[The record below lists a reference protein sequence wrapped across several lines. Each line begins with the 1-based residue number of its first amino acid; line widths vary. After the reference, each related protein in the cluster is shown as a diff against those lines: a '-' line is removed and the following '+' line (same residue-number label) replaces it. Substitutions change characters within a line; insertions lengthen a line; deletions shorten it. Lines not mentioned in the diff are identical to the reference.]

1 MSATWPRPALHPDQN
16 GASQQGD
23 HDAPSVKL
31 NFLASLNHE
40 IRTPL
45 SGILGMAELLLET
58 ELDAEQM
65 DYVQAVR
72 SCASTLYELLNDT
85 LDYTALASDIITLD
99 VAEFDV
105 SETLSVAYAEFC
117 ARHPGL
123 SERVSFHLS
132 PRLPQTVIGD
142 AHRVRQLL
150 TLFLQYARRHCD
162 TAADA
167 STVSIAVED
176 CGGGWPARGSDLI
189 LRISASHSPSK
200 DRRAAIEEQLENFEL
215 VERGLSRR
223 FDGLGLGL
231 ALARRLARLMGG
243 SFTVRTVPGGDTLI
257 RAEAPLRI
265 PPQRDTR
272 VPGECAAETGGAAQ
286 RVLVVEDN
294 RIALQVLTAL
304 LAKGSVDFDTATDG
318 PSAVAAAAACKY
330 DLILMDVQ
338 MPGMD
343 GIEATMNIR
352 ALPGYERVPILALTA
367 DTNDDVRAAC
377 RQAGMDAF
385 LNKPIH
391 AVELLTT
398 VRRYLAG

>member
-16 GASQQGD
+16 GASQQGE
-23 HDAPSVKL
+23 HDTPSVKL
-31 NFLASLNHE
+31 HFLASLNHE

-85 LDYTALASDIITLD
+85 LDYTALASDLITLD
-99 VAEFDV
+99 VAEFNV

-117 ARHPGL
+117 ARHAGL
-123 SERVSFHLS
+123 SERVSFHIS
-132 PRLPQTVIGD
+132 PHLPETVIGD

-162 TAADA
+162 TAPDA
-167 STVSIAVED
+167 STVAISVED
-176 CGGGWPARGSDLI
+176 CGGGWPARRNDLM
-189 LRISASHSPSK
+189 LRISASHSPST
-200 DRRAAIEEQLENFEL
+200 DRQAAIEEQLQNFEL
-215 VERGLSRR
+215 VEQGLSRR
-223 FDGLGLGL
+223 FDGLALGL

-243 SFTVRTVPGGDTLI
+243 GFTVRTMPGGDTLI
-257 RAEAPLRI
+257 RAETPLRI
-265 PPQRDTR
+265 PPQKDLH
-272 VPGECAAETGGAAQ
+272 VPGGSAEEAGAAAQ

-304 LAKGSVDFDTATDG
+304 LAKGSVDFDTAADG
-318 PSAVAAAAACKY
+318 PSAVAAAAAGKY

-338 MPGMD
+338 MPGMN

-352 ALPGYERVPILALTA
+352 ELPGYERVPILALTA

-391 AVELLTT
+391 AAELLST